1 MTQILIVDD
10 EPSICWG
17 LRRLLAE
24 EGHRVTVAASAEEG
38 LRAAREQRPDAVF
51 LDVRLP
57 GMDGITA
64 LEHFRELHAELPIV
78 VMTAFGNLQTA
89 VQAVSAGVVEY
100 LPKPFD
106 LDDAVALVRRVVRPA
121 AAPLKPSTTSS
132 EVSAPDVLI
141 GSSRA
146 MQEVFK
152 QIALAAGSDV
162 SVLITGESGTGK
174 ELVARAIHR
183 HSRRREQALLPVSLA
198 ALNPTVIESELFG
211 HVRGAF
217 TGADVERSGVFEL
230 AAGGTV
236 FLDEIGDVPM
246 GMQVKLLRT
255 IERKEVQRVGDARPR
270 TVDFRVV
277 AATHRDLQALI
288 ASEQFRDDLY
298 YRLSVYRIELPPLR
312 ERAEDIPELAQ
323 HFLRQCQPDA
333 ASLTFHPDALTELQ
347 TREWRGNVRELRNV
361 VERAAI
367 VARGREIG
375 PESLIA
381 AEPSASGEA
390 SIDDQLRSVVRR
402 WTQSELAGEDAN
414 DPLHERLLQI
424 VEPELLSET
433 LAAHS
438 GNRAAAADR
447 LGIHRATL
455 RQKLRRYEDGESDQG
470 K

>member
-1 MTQILIVDD
+1 Q
-10 EPSICWG
+10 E
-17 LRRLLAE
+17 
-24 EGHRVTVAASAEEG
+24 
-38 LRAAREQRPDAVF
+38 RE
-51 LDVRLP
+51 
-57 GMDGITA
+57 
-64 LEHFRELHAELPIV
+64 
-78 VMTAFGNLQTA
+78 
-89 VQAVSAGVVEY
+89 
-100 LPKPFD
+100 
-106 LDDAVALVRRVVRPA
+106 
-121 AAPLKPSTTSS
+121 
-132 EVSAPDVLI
+132 
-141 GSSRA
+141 
-146 MQEVFK
+146 
-152 QIALAAGSDV
+152 
-162 SVLITGESGTGK
+162 
-174 ELVARAIHR
+174 
-183 HSRRREQALLPVSLA
+183 
-198 ALNPTVIESELFG
+198 
-211 HVRGAF
+211 
-217 TGADVERSGVFEL
+217 
-230 AAGGTV
+230 
-236 FLDEIGDVPM
+236 
-246 GMQVKLLRT
+246 
-255 IERKEVQRVGDARPR
+255 IERVGSNERIPLDLRI
-270 TVDFRVV
+270 V
-277 AATHRDLQALI
+277 AATKVDLAD
-288 ASEQFRDDLY
+288 AARRGRFRDDLY